1 MLIWD
6 EFLKILKEEAGSQIV
21 ETWFKAVTFEE
32 WDPSTHTVIL
42 RAPNQFISTWIHDH
56 YAELLKKHLARLLY
70 TDNIQLMI
78 IGAQL
83 DKTNERTIIPAS
95 IVQKNN
101 FGHAQ
106 AQQNIAL
113 HTNNNNSNS
122 NYNYQRHTQTTQF
135 TSHAQPTYPGTS
147 HGTSTD
153 THHKLSVIEK
163 KTKERTTCNL
173 NENYRFEN
181 FIAGP
186 SNSLAHAA
194 AYAICENV
202 GRVYNPLFIYGGTG
216 LGKTHLLHAIG
227 NEVKRQ
233 HPSLIVRYE
242 TSDHFINDFINCIR
256 FDRSQ
261 QFRSKYQK
269 IDVLLFDDIQF
280 LSNKE
285 QTQETF
291 FHVFNV
297 LHEQQKQI
305 VLSSDTF
312 PKEITGLQS
321 RLKSRMEWGLVADI
335 QTPDLETKIAIL
347 KKKSELHG
355 VPLADD
361 VAEFIASRVL
371 SNIRELE
378 GALIRV
384 SAFSSLTNQT
394 ITLDLAR
401 RVLLNLQEK
410 RPEGVSLDNILKI
423 VCKNFSMSITDIK
436 SKSRQKDISSVRQ
449 VALFLMKK
457 TTFCSL
463 QAIGSFVGGRDHSTV
478 IHAITKIENLINEDA
493 SFAQKIKALEQEILM
508 G

>member
-1 MLIWD
+1 MLLIWD
-6 EFLKILKEEAGSQIV
+6 EFLKILKEEAGIQIV

-32 WDPSTHTVIL
+32 WDSSTNTVIL
-42 RAPNQFISTWIHDH
+42 RAPNQFISTWIQDH

-78 IGAQL
+78 IGAQS

-95 IVQKNN
+95 VVPKNN
-101 FGHAQ
+101 FNHAQ
-106 AQQNIAL
+106 AQQNITIHNNRVQKN
-113 HTNNNNSNS
+113 HTKEPA
-122 NYNYQRHTQTTQF
+122 QTAA
-135 TSHAQPTYPGTS
+135 SS
-147 HGTSTD
+147 LD
-153 THHKLSVIEK
+153 THHKLSVVEK
-163 KTKERTTCNL
+163 KTKERTTCNI
-173 NENYRFEN
+173 NENYQFEN

-194 AYAICENV
+194 AYAICENI

-233 HPSLIVRYE
+233 HPHLIVRYE

-269 IDVLLFDDIQF
+269 VDVFLFDDIQF

-297 LHEQQKQI
+297 LYEQQKQI

-355 VPLADD
+355 VLLADD

-384 SAFSSLTNQT
+384 SAFSALTNQI

-478 IHAITKIENLINEDA
+478 IHAITKIEQLINEDP

>member
-1 MLIWD
+1 MILIWD

-21 ETWFKAVTFEE
+21 ETWFKAVTLEE
-32 WDPSTHTVIL
+32 WDSATQTVML
-42 RAPNQFISTWIHDH
+42 KAPNQFVCKWIQDH

-70 TDNIQLMI
+70 TNKINLLF
-78 IGAQL
+78 IGASQEGSQ
-83 DKTNERTIIPAS
+83 ERTIIPAS
-95 IVQKNN
+95 VAHDDNHSQQKILM
-101 FGHAQ
+101 HH
-106 AQQNIAL
+106 QQPSH
-113 HTNNNNSNS
+113 HTIMP
-122 NYNYQRHTQTTQF
+122 F
-135 TSHAQPTYPGTS
+135 TSAHT
-147 HGTSTD
+147 
-153 THHKLSVIEK
+153 KLSVVEK
-163 KTKERTTCNL
+163 KTKDKSSCNL
-173 NENYRFEN
+173 NENYLFKN

-194 AYAICENV
+194 SYAICENI

-227 NEVKRQ
+227 NEIKK
-233 HPSLIVRYE
+233 HNPSLIIRYE

-297 LHEQQKQI
+297 LYEQQKQI

-347 KKKSELHG
+347 KKKSEVHG

-361 VAEFIASRVL
+361 VAELIASRVH

-384 SAFSSLTNQT
+384 SAFSALTHQP
-394 ITLDLAR
+394 ITCELAK
-401 RVLLNLQEK
+401 RVLLNVAEK
-410 RPEGVSLDNILKI
+410 KHESISLEHVLKI
-423 VCKNFSMSITDIK
+423 VCKYFSMSVHDVK

-449 VALFLMKK
+449 IALFLMKK

-478 IHAITKIENLINEDA
+478 IHAISKIEHLMHEDVA
-493 SFAQKIKALEQEILM
+493 LAQKLKTIEQEILM
-508 G
+508 N